1 MGRSG
6 MLSRVL
12 AKKLRDIMRSYN
24 VEKQRLSWELQVN
37 VLQTQMKTI
46 DEAFRASMI
55 TAGGAML
62 SGVLT
67 IGVMGLGSG
76 VAQRQS
82 DQDKAIA
89 DLQQNGAQSYNKSL
103 TDIMEKATEI
113 MQQFLAGAALVI
125 AIGDACCAYHNY
137 QLICQQK
144 EPLQTA
150 SDSVALVVS
159 ALALK
164 CGASLNCA
172 NTLANCLSLLIRSG
186 IAISMLVLPLQ
197 FPLPAA
203 ENIAASLDMGSV
215 ITSVSLTAIGAVLDY
230 CLARPSGDDQ
240 ENSVDEL
247 HADPSVL
254 LAEQMAALCQSATT
268 PVELPRCCNFIV
280 IFGNLLVTLYRNGWI
295 SWAFIF
301 QTAGVM
307 AIGPNWIVF
316 LTER

>member
-1 MGRSG
+1 IS
-6 MLSRVL
+6 
-12 AKKLRDIMRSYN
+12 
-24 VEKQRLSWELQVN
+24 
-37 VLQTQMKTI
+37 
-46 DEAFRASMI
+46 
-55 TAGGAML
+55 GGA
-62 SGVLT
+62 
-67 IGVMGLGSG
+67 GLPI
-76 VAQRQS
+76 
-82 DQDKAIA
+82 AI
-89 DLQQNGAQSYNKSL
+89 
-103 TDIMEKATEI
+103 
-113 MQQFLAGAALVI
+113 LAGAALVI

-230 CLARPSGDDQ
+230 CLARCSGDDQ

-268 PVELPRCCNFIV
+268 PALMDSSGHTSRGEP
-280 IFGNLLVTLYRNGWI
+280 
-295 SWAFIF
+295 
-301 QTAGVM
+301 
-307 AIGPNWIVF
+307 
-316 LTER
+316 